1 MFLLLLPSTAPTS
14 SCWLVDLHRAWG
26 QAEGI
31 IKYELPRYG
40 SARGGGG
47 ANGRET
53 DVMVVS
59 LEFIIIFL

>member
-1 MFLLLLPSTAPTS
+1 M
-14 SCWLVDLHRAWG
+14 DLHRASG

-40 SARGGGG
+40 SAREGGG

-53 DVMVVS
+53 DVMLVS
-59 LEFIIIFL
+59 LGFIIIFLLKEGLVLCYTHCY